1 MTSASITRF
10 PASGRHY
17 RAAPGEP
24 GALPYLRWS
33 ALASRTARND
43 SSLLQFGQLRELA
56 SWSPSVYSTSRSRA
70 APANT
75 QSGCH
80 SSPCWW

>member
-1 MTSASITRF
+1 MEAHLVVPAAGRLPIISACITGL

-17 RAAPGEP
+17 QEAPGKP

-56 SWSPSVYSTSRSRA
+56 S
-70 APANT
+70 
-75 QSGCH
+75 
-80 SSPCWW
+80 